1 MNTNELIQHLIYNSR
16 NYKGIIA
23 LSECKDIM
31 NVLNI
36 SAFVELYFKVK
47 NPPFLSMYLSKILF
61 I

>member
-1 MNTNELIQHLIYNSR
+1 MAYIQELLEIYNSR

-23 LSECKDIM
+23 LSECKDTM

-36 SAFVELYFKVK
+36 SVFVELYFKVK
-47 NPPFLSMYLSKILF
+47 KSPFLSMYLSKMLF